1 MEINNFSP
9 PTITPARS
17 TSTVEDGDVGQ
28 KGSFYSRTPKKQQKN
43 IHQHPE
49 ESTPRIEGS
58 TRLIDI
64 RV

>member
-1 MEINNFSP
+1 MEINNFPP

-28 KGSFYSRTPKKQQKN
+28 NGSFYSRTPKKQHKKL
-43 IHQHPE
+43 HQHSE
-49 ESTPRIEGS
+49 ESTPRIDGS